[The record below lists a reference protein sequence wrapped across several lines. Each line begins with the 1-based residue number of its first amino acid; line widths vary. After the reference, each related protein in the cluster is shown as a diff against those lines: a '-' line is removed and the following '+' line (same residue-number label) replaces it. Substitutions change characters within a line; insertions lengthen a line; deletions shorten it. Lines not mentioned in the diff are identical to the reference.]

1 MILKQALDFSTCHSA
16 LLSKANKISH
26 EYAVITNANCHHSP
40 LTRCVCG
47 CMSVYTYV
55 FAPRAIDIGSVNPI
69 LSTSLQQQGIIHKN
83 NLNIY
88 VTWHAKKGHKSSLR
102 LSSHDGVHI
111 KVQRVCFNLFMLWGE
126 KGWGFPAPRFMLE
139 TQTRTCRCM
148 YTHQHVDS
156 LLPPCPQG
164 GV

>member
-26 EYAVITNANCHHSP
+26 EYAVITNANCHHFP
-40 LTRCVCG
+40 PTRCACG
-47 CMSVYTYV
+47 CVSVYTYV

-88 VTWHAKKGHKSSLR
+88 VTWHAKKRTQVTLFTRWG
-102 LSSHDGVHI
+102 SHI
-111 KVQRVCFNLFMLWGE
+111 VQRVRFNLFMLWGK
-126 KGWGFPAPRFMLE
+126 KGWGFPAPRFMLK
-139 TQTRTCRCM
+139 TQARTCRCM

>member
-1 MILKQALDFSTCHSA
+1 MVNKWHNVTPPEEQRIPIKSIKCCYDYCVDRVSRLSECDWIVRVCVCVLLWLYVILKQALDFSTCHSA

-40 LTRCVCG
+40 PTRCACG
-47 CMSVYTYV
+47 CVSVYTYV

-111 KVQRVCFNLFMLWGE
+111 
-126 KGWGFPAPRFMLE
+126 
-139 TQTRTCRCM
+139 
-148 YTHQHVDS
+148 
-156 LLPPCPQG
+156 
-164 GV
+164 

>member
-1 MILKQALDFSTCHSA
+1 MSHHQRNREFLLKALSVVIITVWTEWAGWVNVTELCVCVCVCVLLWLYVILKQALDFSTCHSA

-40 LTRCVCG
+40 PTRCACG
-47 CMSVYTYV
+47 CVSVYTYV

-111 KVQRVCFNLFMLWGE
+111 
-126 KGWGFPAPRFMLE
+126 
-139 TQTRTCRCM
+139 
-148 YTHQHVDS
+148 
-156 LLPPCPQG
+156 
-164 GV
+164 